1 MAKIW
6 AKHMSLKRICNL
18 PKCEK
23 GLAALEFAVLAPVLL
38 MLVFSVIVYSIYF
51 TTLYGVRQASSE
63 GARAALA
70 GLSSAERTTLATQR
84 AQAVA
89 ESFRAIAG
97 GSSAFVVQTGTE
109 GSDVFKVTVSY
120 DMSGSPIMRYAG
132 FLPLPSTTV
141 EATTRVTNGSY

>member
-1 MAKIW
+1 
-6 AKHMSLKRICNL
+6 MSFRRLSRCQT
-18 PKCEK
+18 

-38 MLVFSVIVYSIYF
+38 MLAFSVIVYSIYF

-70 GLSSAERTTLATQR
+70 GLSSAERITLAQQR
-84 AQAVA
+84 AQVVA
-89 ESFRAIAG
+89 ESFRAIVG
-97 GSSAFVVQTGTE
+97 GNNPFVVQAQSEGT
-109 GSDVFKVTVSY
+109 DVFKVTVSY
-120 DMSGSPIMRYAG
+120 DMSGSPIMKYAG